1 MSQEEAR
8 LLLDAWNYFDSH
20 PDKQYWE
27 GLPGITRDQFYRL
40 MPVITGIESL
50 VEAKIYVG
58 QIAQGTISATVPGT
72 IIEAAQAENLP
83 APYVEDAKRATALVR
98 SWIKSIKPKTAED
111 VATRE
116 VAAAQVKAELA
127 RIEEKREK
135 APVEKKV
142 EIPEVPTEKIAPAA
156 PPSEE
161 TASIGIKI
169 TPAAAGAFQKLSARV
184 ATLPIRAAIEW
195 SRPTLAKEEPVR
207 TAALTL
213 WARGISGAQLE
224 EKAKTLEAKDQQKL
238 EKLIKAIKGEE
249 QTFFYETA
257 LLKQAFPVDKITFLL
272 GPESGV
278 TQAQVALFF
287 APAEEEGISAVPRRS
302 FFGNML
308 SEAGSQ
314 VFGKV
319 SSKFLKAATK
329 KAAAKLGVKIA
340 AEAAVTAPAIAAGPP
355 GWLARA
361 ALWLA
366 TEIGGKVL
374 GFIKNNFKEIVGA
387 SLVAAGIFI
396 GGTTGTVMAAGGTGV
411 FVGGKGLKSAA
422 NSIGQF
428 SSALFSG
435 ALFPALGIP
444 LLISLIAVPIV
455 VAIILFIINSG
466 AYIVPPQVST
476 TGILESPY
484 IGVEK
489 TATPDCLNRTEPEED
504 CGSLPG
510 AVTYRVT
517 ITARRGTLTN
527 IEIENSYQIFGRG
540 SGDISAPEIPIP
552 NRISPSAPFTYSYT
566 LNFGSNLNDS
576 VIYDTLTVTADSPE
590 QEGAEASGVASV
602 IIGNPPASS
611 CPILGGAISTGSYNG
626 ERETGHG
633 SNLYW
638 TGPAG
643 TDCGY
648 DIPAF
653 SGCNSPTES
662 ADPDGNNVCRGRAR
676 SCPYYGFAA
685 DVRRSGAGDIV
696 QLPSIFG
703 QSITWTFQRRV
714 SIAGGS
720 WGYGYV
726 FTGNSSRGN
735 YSLYLGHLNQT
746 TPPATAPSGTVIGSL
761 YPGLTPPHVH
771 IELQINGQWVRP
783 DFLCGGPGP

>member
-1 MSQEEAR
+1 
-8 LLLDAWNYFDSH
+8 
-20 PDKQYWE
+20 
-27 GLPGITRDQFYRL
+27 
-40 MPVITGIESL
+40 V
-50 VEAKIYVG
+50 
-58 QIAQGTISATVPGT
+58 
-72 IIEAAQAENLP
+72 
-83 APYVEDAKRATALVR
+83 
-98 SWIKSIKPKTAED
+98 
-111 VATRE
+111 
-116 VAAAQVKAELA
+116 
-127 RIEEKREK
+127 
-135 APVEKKV
+135 
-142 EIPEVPTEKIAPAA
+142 
-156 PPSEE
+156 
-161 TASIGIKI
+161 
-169 TPAAAGAFQKLSARV
+169 GAFEKLSARV
-184 ATLPIRAAIEW
+184 ATLPLRAAIEW
-195 SRPTLAKEEPVR
+195 SRPTFAKEEPVR
-207 TAALTL
+207 AAALTL
-213 WARGISGAQLE
+213 WARGISSAQLE
-224 EKAKTLEAKDQQKL
+224 EKAKTLETKDQQKL

-249 QTFFYETA
+249 QIFFYETA

-272 GPESGV
+272 GPESGL

-287 APAEEEGISAVPRRS
+287 APTEVGGVSAVPRRS
-302 FFGNML
+302 FLGNIL

-314 VFGKV
+314 VFGKI
-319 SSKFLKAATK
+319 SSKFLKTATK
-329 KAAAKLGVKIA
+329 KAAAKVAVKTTV
-340 AEAAVTAPAIAAGPP
+340 EAAITVPSIAAGPP

-361 ALWLA
+361 ALWIV
-366 TEIGGKVL
+366 TELGGKVL
-374 GFIKNNFKEIVGA
+374 GFIKRNFKELAGA
-387 SLVAAGIFI
+387 TLVAAGIFI
-396 GGTTGTVMAAGGTGV
+396 GGTAGTALAAGGTAT
-411 FVGGKGLKSAA
+411 FIGGKGLRTAAKSV
-422 NSIGQF
+422 GQF

-435 ALFPALGIP
+435 ALFPTLGIP
-444 LLISLIAVPIV
+444 LLISLIAVPVV

-466 AYIVPPQVST
+466 AYIVPPQVT
-476 TGILESPY
+476 TAGILESPY
-484 IGVEK
+484 VGVEK
-489 TATPDCLNRTEPEED
+489 TATPDCLNRTEPGKS

-510 AVTYRVT
+510 QVTYRVT
-517 ITARRGTLTN
+517 ITAKRGTLTN
-527 IEIENSYQIFGRG
+527 VEVENSYQIFGRG
-540 SGDISAPEIPIP
+540 SGPIDPPEIPVP
-552 NRISPSAPFTYSYT
+552 DRISPAAPFTYSYT
-566 LNFGSNLNDS
+566 LDFGRNLNDS

-590 QEGAEASGVASV
+590 QPGAVASDVASV

-611 CPILGGAISTGSYNG
+611 CPILGGAISTGSYDG
-626 ERETGHG
+626 EREIGHG

-726 FTGNSSRGN
+726 FTGSSSRGS
-735 YSLYLGHLNQT
+735 YSLYLGHLNMT
-746 TPPATAPSGTVIGSL
+746 TPPATATSGSVIGTL